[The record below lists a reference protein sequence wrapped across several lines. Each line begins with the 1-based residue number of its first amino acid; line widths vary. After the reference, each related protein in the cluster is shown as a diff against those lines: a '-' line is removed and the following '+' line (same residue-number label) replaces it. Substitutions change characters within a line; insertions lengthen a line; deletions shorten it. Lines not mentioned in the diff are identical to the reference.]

1 MDSPHPRHEKDTPPL
16 NPEPLHRFQ
25 YPGKELV
32 IVGTAHVSRDSADLV
47 DRVIGEEKP
56 DTVCVELCAA
66 RYEALRQR
74 DKWQEMDI
82 VRVVREKR
90 TALLL
95 AQLLMAS
102 VQNKIAQR
110 FHIQPGEEMIRAM
123 ARAEETGAELV
134 LADRE
139 IRITLLRVWRSMG
152 FWARTKFISEMIFSL
167 FFSEEITEEEIEKL
181 KQQDVLEVAL
191 ETVGKK
197 LPELK
202 TTLIDER
209 DQFLAHRISHAPGRK
224 IVAVVGA
231 GHVPGIVKNL
241 DRTIDLDALNRIPPP
256 SLWSKWAG
264 WGFTLA
270 ILGLFVA
277 GFFASGSRASLT
289 MMAWWAV
296 ITAACASAGAILLLA
311 HPFTIAAAALAA
323 PFTTLHPLLAAG
335 WIAGLVE
342 ASVRKPQVRDF
353 LALKSDI
360 MSVRGFFRNKITR
373 ILLLVAIVNL
383 TTSIGTFIAIPFI
396 MRFI

>member
-1 MDSPHPRHEKDTPPL
+1 MAGDGHRPRG
-16 NPEPLHRFQ
+16 Q
-25 YPGKELV
+25 
-32 IVGTAHVSRDSADLV
+32 
-47 DRVIGEEKP
+47 
-56 DTVCVELCAA
+56 
-66 RYEALRQR
+66 
-74 DKWQEMDI
+74 
-82 VRVVREKR
+82 EKR

-209 DQFLAHRISHAPGRK
+209 DQFLAHRISRARTKDRGR
-224 IVAVVGA
+224 G
-231 GHVPGIVKNL
+231 GRRPRPRHRENL
-241 DRTIDLDALNRIPPP
+241 DRTIDLDALNRIPPR
-256 SLWSKWAG
+256 
-264 WGFTLA
+264 
-270 ILGLFVA
+270 
-277 GFFASGSRASLT
+277 ASGPNGRDGGSRSPSSACSSRASSPRKPRQPHDDGVVGRDHRRLRQRR
-289 MMAWWAV
+289 
-296 ITAACASAGAILLLA
+296 SDPLLA